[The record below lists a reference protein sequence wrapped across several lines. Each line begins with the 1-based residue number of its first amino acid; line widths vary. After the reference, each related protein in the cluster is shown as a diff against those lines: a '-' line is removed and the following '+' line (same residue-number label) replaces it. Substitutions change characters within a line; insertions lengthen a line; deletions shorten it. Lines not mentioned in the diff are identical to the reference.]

1 MGVEAPEQRQWLAV
15 ARGRVEVE
23 EVAVG
28 VAEQHGAVAP
38 GLAGRLLNPVGDG
51 APQARTLRVDV
62 ADLEFQDRRA
72 VGRRGRR
79 SGVVRFP
86 PPRADEG
93 QDAPLGVQFDVIF
106 TSEGRGRVDTGDG
119 LVKRSQGGQV
129 VGDDSQRGELH
140 GDVPFVGCR
149 AGQQPGGRPR
159 ETVRYSTVA
168 LRCQGEERPV
178 TRSGAETSG
187 GKADKRV
194 RRSRAA
200 VLAQTYEL
208 LSEGGIGG
216 GSIDEGSRGAGG
228 WRETTARAPP

>member
-1 MGVEAPEQRQWLAV
+1 MRLPSGSRNSMERLPQGWLVGSWTQSVTAPR
-15 ARGRVEVE
+15 
-23 EVAVG
+23 
-28 VAEQHGAVAP
+28 
-38 GLAGRLLNPVGDG
+38 
-51 APQARTLRVDV
+51 
-62 ADLEFQDRRA
+62 
-72 VGRRGRR
+72 RRGRR
-79 SGVVRFP
+79 SGVVRFH

-106 TSEGRGRVDTGDG
+106 TSEGGGRVDTGDG
-119 LVKRSQGGQV
+119 LVKRSQCGQV

-168 LRCQGEERPV
+168 LQRQGEGRPV
-178 TRSGAETSG
+178 TRSGADTSG

-194 RRSRAA
+194 RRSKAA

-216 GSIDEGSRGAGG
+216 VSIDEVSRRSGVSK
-228 WRETTARAPP
+228 TTIYRHWPSRAALLMDACSKIGPAPVIPDTGTLKGDVTALATSLAQQL